1 MLHFQVESEAGLGG
15 EASLAQSAGK
25 LPFLLVHTAV
35 ILQLGRDAESLATFR
50 AAMPTDLRMNTTVVF
65 ESEQVGVGLE
75 AHGAV
80 VDADSVGVF
89 VVKE

>member
-1 MLHFQVESEAGLGG
+1 
-15 EASLAQSAGK
+15 
-25 LPFLLVHTAV
+25 
-35 ILQLGRDAESLATFR
+35 
-50 AAMPTDLRMNTTVVF
+50 MPTNFRMNTTVVF